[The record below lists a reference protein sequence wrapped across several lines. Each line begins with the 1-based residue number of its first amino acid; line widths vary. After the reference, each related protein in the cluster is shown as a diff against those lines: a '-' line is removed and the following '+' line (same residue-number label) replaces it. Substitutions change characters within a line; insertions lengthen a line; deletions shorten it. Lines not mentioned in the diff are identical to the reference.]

1 MAKWYL
7 NSWKNCEIKHM
18 PSYDN
23 MPLVAYKLRSFAP
36 LVKHEDVVNLSKLL
50 SSVQEDN
57 AFILQIGECA
67 ETFVQSRKADI
78 VSRVKFIEEI
88 ASILAK
94 SNKTIIKIGRI
105 AGQYA
110 KPRTQLY
117 EDIDGVSY
125 GAYLG
130 DIANGYPLNERVID
144 ATRLLNAYYFSKYT
158 LEVIKEISPSLFTSH
173 EGLILDYEES
183 LTRMVGDQY
192 YNLSA
197 HTIWIGERT
206 RFLNSAH
213 VEFAKGIANPI
224 GIKVSSTTNL
234 PELLDIIKALNPD
247 NIKGKIMLIN
257 RLGVGNV
264 NNFLPSLLS
273 MIQEN
278 NLNVLMMVDPMHGNT
293 FKSKNDCKTRN
304 FDDIIEETLLFKSIL
319 DNYGVYFAGIHI
331 EASYENVSECLSNIE
346 NSIIKE
352 ENLYDNY
359 LTYCDPRLN
368 EVQTKYLAN
377 KLIDLIK

>member
-7 NSWKNCEIKHM
+7 NSWKNYQIKHM
-18 PSYDN
+18 PNYEN
-23 MPLVAYKLRSFAP
+23 MPLVAYKLRNMSP
-36 LVKHEDVVNLSKLL
+36 LVKYEDVDNLSNLL
-50 SSVQEDN
+50 SRIEEDN

-67 ETFVQSRKADI
+67 ETFSQSRKADI
-78 VSRVKFIEEI
+78 VARIKLIEEI
-88 ASILAK
+88 ADILAL
-94 SNKTIIKIGRI
+94 SNKKIIKIGRI

-110 KPRTQLY
+110 KPRTQMY
-117 EDIDGVSY
+117 ENIDGVNY

-130 DIANGYPLNERVID
+130 DIANGYPLNEREID
-144 ATRLLNAYYFSKYT
+144 AKRLLNAYYFAKYT
-158 LEVIKEISPSLFTSH
+158 LEVIKETSQNLFTSH

-183 LTRMVGDQY
+183 LTRQIGENY

-213 VEFAKGIANPI
+213 VEFAKGIVNPI
-224 GIKVSSTTNL
+224 GIKVSSTTDL
-234 PELLDIIKALNPD
+234 LELLNIIKAINP
-247 NIKGKIMLIN
+247 NNTKGKIMLIN
-257 RLGVGNV
+257 RLGVNNV
-264 NNFLPSLLS
+264 NNFLPSLLN
-273 MIQEN
+273 MIKDN

-319 DNYGVYFAGIHI
+319 DDYQVYFAGIHI

-346 NSIIKE
+346 TSIIKE

-368 EVQTKYLAN
+368 GVQAKYLAN
-377 KLIDLIK
+377 KLVDLIK